1 MELTTPQIYGIFAAL
16 SCAAIAGFI
25 FYCIGLRAGRDAGE
39 QQGKEQARAAC
50 EELLQHRIAEAE
62 DLRSQLDARTREAM
76 SLRNKIKAEAEDH
89 AKVERGLL
97 NRLAAAAPLSDE
109 DHAVMLAVGAKLELA
124 AGTFA
129 GLGSHD
135 HARFSRH
142 LMAQVLDIADR
153 IKKAQANA
161 QPHPDSELI
170 EWLNDHAVHY
180 IPDMSLVQI
189 EMPTPLSTSDTWQP
203 HLRQLLRA
211 GIERLDSDEAT
222 QAEQED
228 AA

>member
-1 MELTTPQIYGIFAAL
+1 MTTPQIYGLFAML
-16 SCAAIAGFI
+16 TAAAFAGI
-25 FYCIGLRAGRDAGE
+25 VFYCIGLRTGRDAGE
-39 QQGKEQARAAC
+39 TQAKEQARAAC

-62 DLRSQLDARTREAM
+62 DLRNQLDARTREAM
-76 SLRNKIKAEAEDH
+76 TLRDNIKAESEDH

-109 DHAVMLAVGAKLELA
+109 DHAVMLAAGAKLELA

-170 EWLNDHAVHY
+170 DWLE
-180 IPDMSLVQI
+180 Q
-189 EMPTPLSTSDTWQP
+189 T
-203 HLRQLLRA
+203 A
-211 GIERLDSDEAT
+211 GIGFDFETATLYFDCDPAELNPVTNTLREIVRHAMHQAEREDLDDEAQE
-222 QAEQED
+222 QA
-228 AA
+228 A